1 LKTIRNEGFTLLE
14 LLIVLFLITLM
25 LGLSSVFFANT
36 LPAGRFHSTAREIAA
51 TFRHARSLAQ
61 IKGKDQSMMIN
72 LDTKEY
78 GIAGLKTR
86 PIPAGINIRIEDPF
100 YGDIRQGKYT
110 FTFHSYGSADGGTIV
125 LWDDKRS
132 VTISLDPIVGSI
144 VLKGAPQ

>member
-1 LKTIRNEGFTLLE
+1 LNALRNKGFTLLE

-36 LPAGRFHSTAREIAA
+36 LPAGRFHATTREIAA

-61 IKGKDQSMMIN
+61 IKGKDQVMLIN

-78 GIAGLKTR
+78 GIVGLKTR
-86 PIPAGINIRIEDPF
+86 TIPGGINIMIEDPF
-100 YGDIRQGKYT
+100 YGDTRQGKYT
-110 FTFHSYGSADGGTIV
+110 FTFHSYGSAEGGTIV
-125 LWDDKRS
+125 LWDDKRK
-132 VTISLDPIVGSI
+132 VAISLDPIVGSI

>member
-1 LKTIRNEGFTLLE
+1 MSNKGFTLLE

-36 LPAGRFHSTAREIAA
+36 LPSGRFHATTREIAA

-61 IKGKDQSMMIN
+61 IKGKDQAMLIN

-78 GIAGLKTR
+78 GIVGLKSR
-86 PIPAGINIRIEDPF
+86 AIPDGINIRIEDPF
-100 YGDIRQGKYT
+100 YGDIRAGKYT
-110 FTFHSYGSADGGTIV
+110 FTFHSYGSAEGGTIV
-125 LWDDKRS
+125 LWDDKRK

-144 VLKGAPQ
+144 VLKGAAQ

>member
-1 LKTIRNEGFTLLE
+1 MRNEGFTLLE

-36 LPAGRFHSTAREIAA
+36 LPAGKFHATAREMAA
-51 TFRHARSLAQ
+51 TIKHARSLAEIQ
-61 IKGKDQSMMIN
+61 GKDQSLLIN

-78 GIAGLKTR
+78 GIKGLKTMN
-86 PIPAGINIRIEDPF
+86 IPGNINIKIEDPF

-110 FTFHSYGSADGGTIV
+110 FTFHSYGSAEGGTIV

-132 VTISLDPIVGSI
+132 VSISLDPIVGSI
-144 VLKGAPQ
+144 ILKGKV